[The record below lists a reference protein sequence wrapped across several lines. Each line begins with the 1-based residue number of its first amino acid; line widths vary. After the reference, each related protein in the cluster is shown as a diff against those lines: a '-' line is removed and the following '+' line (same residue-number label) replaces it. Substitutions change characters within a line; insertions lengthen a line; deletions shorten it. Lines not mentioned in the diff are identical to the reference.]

1 MAHIH
6 TDAGDLQIVGVYAQ
20 ANNDEDPTQP
30 VSSLR
35 AQLWDKIAEEVGP
48 AANIL
53 TLMAGDFNMTEVK
66 EHAYRDQTPVGGP
79 LGCREA
85 IL

>member
-6 TDAGDLQIVGVYAQ
+6 TNSGDLQIVGVYAQ

-35 AQLWDKIAEEVGP
+35 AKLWDKIAEAVGP
-48 AANIL
+48 ASNIL
-53 TLMAGDFNMTEVK
+53 TIMAGC
-66 EHAYRDQTPVGGP
+66 AQTPSLHGTHRS
-79 LGCREA
+79 LKSH
-85 IL
+85 